1 MSRRRRQPI
10 VSRWSETATHHAARN
25 VLTGGFELHPAVKC
39 IAGVVFAGTNDEL
52 ARASAPRDQSLVQ
65 AFGLLHQ
72 AIPNVFRTQ
81 FRQSVV
87 ELGRTGGAGVTH
99 DLEADAR
106 FHFRMNALRR
116 VATSFAV
123 FV

>member
-1 MSRRRRQPI
+1 MSRRRRKPPLT
-10 VSRWSETATHHAARN
+10 VERGCSHHAASN
-25 VLTGGFELHPAVKC
+25 VLTGGFELHPAVKR

-65 AFGLLHQ
+65 AFGLLYQ